1 MVVQKFQLKPVDS
14 YENLRSRV
22 VRLFSSKVRQG
33 SSFSQLDLELP
44 PLAAEPIETS
54 FQTLSGFIDFLAASV
69 PHGEVYLFG
78 GVLRDLALL
87 GREGFKSDVDI
98 VVEGDWKAFV
108 RWLDIFGARRNRFG
122 GYRVRI
128 GNWPIDV
135 WNAEE
140 TWAIKRGLVPYM
152 GIMSLTKTTVL
163 NWDAILMNWR
173 TRRFICNDSYLN
185 DLKDRILD
193 IVLEDNPNPLGMAV
207 RVFRQ
212 ISAKEA
218 KRIGRSAINY
228 LERCTET
235 YSLDELKTSELQ
247 SYGNSLIECAIFN
260 LFRLSAESRQMSVD
274 ERFSRAAAMM
284 NARGDSV
291 SLKQWELGL

>member
-1 MVVQKFQLKPVDS
+1 MVVQKIQLRPVDS

-22 VRLFSSKVRQG
+22 VRLFSSKVRRAIG
-33 SSFSQLDLELP
+33 FSQLDLELP
-44 PLAAEPIETS
+44 SLDEPIETN
-54 FQTLSGFIDFLAASV
+54 FQTLGGFIDFLAASV
-69 PHGEVYLFG
+69 PRGEVYLFG

-98 VVEGDWKAFV
+98 VVEGDWKEFV
-108 RWLDIFGARRNRFG
+108 RWLDVFGARRNRFG

-140 TWAIKRGLVPYM
+140 TWAIRRGLVPYM

-173 TRRFICNDSYLN
+173 TRRFICNESYLD
-185 DLKDRILD
+185 DLRGRILD

-207 RVFRQ
+207 RVFRH
-212 ISAKEA
+212 ISTKEA
-218 KRIGRSAINY
+218 RRIGRSAISY
-228 LERCTET
+228 LERCTTT
-235 YSLDELKTSELQ
+235 YSLDELKASELQ
-247 SYGNSLIECAIFN
+247 SYGNSMIEGAIFH
-260 LFRLSAESRQMSVD
+260 LFQLSAANRQMPVN
-274 ERFSRAAAMM
+274 ERFYAATEAMS
-284 NARGDSV
+284 ARGDSI
-291 SLKQWELGL
+291 SLKQWDLSL